1 MLIFHT
7 AICVGASQ
15 IATDGRRELDVLV
28 ATPSLR
34 SGMEVNM
41 KKGNNP
47 YSISFGRIPARF
59 ISRDVSVIDILDALN
74 ADEPTEMAF
83 KLTGIRGAGKTV
95 TLSEIERELRKDDK
109 WIVVDLKSGGE
120 ITNDLVSELYSRED
134 FITKYVDAN
143 LNLSAFGIGLKVSK
157 KSPVSSIDVALRN
170 LIEEIAKK
178 KKRILVVIDEIRKTD
193 AIVDFIQTFQI
204 LIRADL
210 PIYLIV
216 AGLYEDIESVENT
229 DGLTFFL
236 RAESVEMT
244 PLSREIIR
252 EDYRQ
257 TLGLPYETAKKL
269 ANMTK
274 GYAFA
279 YQVFGKYMWDAGGDE
294 ISDLVL
300 AQVDNALAI
309 KVYNK
314 LWSEL
319 SDTEKWYMSF
329 IVRKEKMPVSE
340 LLELTKKS
348 HSDWSRPRKKL
359 KEKRIIDTSER
370 GEIRLLLPRFKE
382 YVEGLNEV

>member
-1 MLIFHT
+1 
-7 AICVGASQ
+7 
-15 IATDGRRELDVLV
+15 
-28 ATPSLR
+28 
-34 SGMEVNM
+34 
-41 KKGNNP
+41 
-47 YSISFGRIPARF
+47 
-59 ISRDVSVIDILDALN
+59 
-74 ADEPTEMAF
+74 
-83 KLTGIRGAGKTV
+83 
-95 TLSEIERELRKDDK
+95 
-109 WIVVDLKSGGE
+109 
-120 ITNDLVSELYSRED
+120 
-134 FITKYVDAN
+134 
-143 LNLSAFGIGLKVSK
+143 
-157 KSPVSSIDVALRN
+157 
-170 LIEEIAKK
+170 
-178 KKRILVVIDEIRKTD
+178 
-193 AIVDFIQTFQI
+193 
-204 LIRADL
+204 
-210 PIYLIV
+210 
-216 AGLYEDIESVENT
+216 
-229 DGLTFFL
+229 
-236 RAESVEMT
+236 MT

-294 ISDLVL
+294 ISDMVL

>member
-1 MLIFHT
+1 
-7 AICVGASQ
+7 
-15 IATDGRRELDVLV
+15 
-28 ATPSLR
+28 
-34 SGMEVNM
+34 M

-59 ISRDVSVIDILDALN
+59 ISRDVTVVDILDALN

-95 TLSEIERELRKDDK
+95 TLSEIERELREDDN

-134 FITKYVDAN
+134 FITKYVDAK

-178 KKRILVVIDEIRKTD
+178 KKKILVVIDELRKTD

-244 PLSREIIR
+244 PLSMGIIR

-257 TLGLPYETAKKL
+257 TLGLPYETAEKL

-279 YQVFGKYMWDAGGDE
+279 YQVFGKYMWDAGGKE
-294 ISDLVL
+294 VSDLVL
-300 AQVDNALAI
+300 AQVDNALAT

-319 SDTEKWYMSF
+319 SETEKWYMSF

-340 LLELTKKS
+340 LLELTKKT
-348 HSDWSRPRKKL
+348 HSDWSRPRQKL
-359 KEKRIIDTSER
+359 KEKRIIDTSDR

-382 YVEGLNEV
+382 FVDGAIN